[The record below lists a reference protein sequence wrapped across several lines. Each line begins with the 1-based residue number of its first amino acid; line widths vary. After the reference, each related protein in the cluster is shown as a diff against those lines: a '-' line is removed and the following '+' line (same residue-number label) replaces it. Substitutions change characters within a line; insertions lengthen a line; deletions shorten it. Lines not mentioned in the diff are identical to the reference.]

1 MRPAFPQLRKVGAQS
16 RFGCLFLFLS
26 RSFLI
31 RFTPDFRRWNER
43 LFEEM
48 YGAFDNGR
56 TRKDPSIDWY
66 QGEIWFFDNCVIP
79 LAQRIKDVGVF
90 GVQGEDCLR
99 NAISNK
105 KEWTIKGN
113 DIVKEL
119 VRKFFENK
127 KNDDAKGSPDDEN
140 KTNETKEEEAE
151 REKEAALKQTKESRD
166 KHMVEWNVDL
176 CKRMLRQILAHRMAS
191 GQDSLEGMKLI
202 AKSLKEGSTVR
213 DEVSRIISFP
223 DFDKKASK
231 LIVDPEAIS
240 LSKSVEDQ
248 LRDYVAFIASMY
260 RDIPFHNF
268 KHASNVSMAANKY
281 IQRIADESLKRQ
293 MDHPLAQFGI
303 IFSALVHDVDHT
315 GVPNALLVK
324 EKQRAALLYKNKSVA
339 EQNSV
344 DLAWTVLMD
353 AGYKDL
359 QGAIYSNQ
367 EEFDLFRSTIIN
379 AVMATDLFDE
389 ELIADRN
396 KRWAQAFD
404 PAQRDQS
411 LSVQEFKN
419 LRATIVMEHVMQ
431 VADIGH
437 TSEYADMPFLTG
449 HSAYRCFL
457 TCFSPN
463 LFQCNISIVS
473 VAGTSDCSKKP
484 TVHLKK
490 GAWML
495 TLARIG
501 MRGRSNFL
509 IPTFARWLSALR
521 TLACSEV
528 LARMP

>member
-1 MRPAFPQLRKVGAQS
+1 MK
-16 RFGCLFLFLS
+16 LFD
-26 RSFLI
+26 
-31 RFTPDFRRWNER
+31 TRWNER

-48 YGAFDNGR
+48 YGAFDAGR

-113 DIVKEL
+113 DIVKDL
-119 VRKFFENK
+119 VSKYFENK
-127 KNDDAKGSPDDEN
+127 KIAEAKAA
-140 KTNETKEEEAE
+140 KEEGKTVDQEDE
-151 REKEAALKQTKESRD
+151 EEKEKEAAKKQSKESKD

-191 GQDSLEGMKLI
+191 GQDTLEGMKLI
-202 AKSLKEGSTVR
+202 AKSLKEDSTIR
-213 DEVSRIISFP
+213 DEVVRIINFP

-231 LIVDPEAIS
+231 IAVDPESIS

-248 LRDYVAFIASMY
+248 LRDYVSFIASMY

-268 KHASNVSMAANKY
+268 KHASNVSMSANKY
-281 IQRIADESLKRQ
+281 IQRITDDSLRRQ
-293 MDHPLAQFGI
+293 MDHPLAQFAI

-315 GVPNALLVK
+315 GVSNALLVK
-324 EKQRAALLYKNKSVA
+324 EKQKAALLYKNKSVA

-396 KRWAQAFD
+396 KRWAEAFD
-404 PAQRDQS
+404 LAQRDQS
-411 LSVQEFKN
+411 LSDQEHKN

-431 VADIGH
+431 VSDIGH
-437 TSEYADMPFLTG
+437 TSESIPIEQQKRVSFLHCCYG
-449 HSAYRCFL
+449 
-457 TCFSPN
+457 
-463 LFQCNISIVS
+463 
-473 VAGTSDCSKKP
+473 CS
-484 TVHLKK
+484 
-490 GAWML
+490 
-495 TLARIG
+495 
-501 MRGRSNFL
+501 
-509 IPTFARWLSALR
+509 
-521 TLACSEV
+521 
-528 LARMP
+528 